1 MERKSNV
8 VEAPA
13 PIKFKRGQYTRAKQ
27 LIMNIVS
34 HPILWGREINL
45 FKKLMGEYDFEY
57 LMLITQK
64 VSSLL
69 WFFTDDGKQYL
80 TNLKYNVL
88 FKYERK
94 DEYIKLEQHNVGE
107 DVMVNGKRI
116 RSIRDFLN

>member
-1 MERKSNV
+1 MERKSTL
-8 VEAPA
+8 VEAPT
-13 PIKFKRGQYTRAKQ
+13 PVKFKRGQYTRAKQ
-27 LIMNIVS
+27 LITNVVS

-94 DEYIKLEQHNVGE
+94 IDNIKLEQYNVGE
-107 DVMVNGKRI
+107 DVVVKKRAS
-116 RSIRDFLN
+116 SIRDFLN

>member
-1 MERKSNV
+1 MERKSDIV
-8 VEAPA
+8 VAPA

-69 WFFTDDGKQYL
+69 WFFNDDGKQYL